1 MADPESFF
9 RWVTPYVPTCPDPIV
24 ASHIIDA
31 ARSFCEATRCWR
43 YITSTTLD
51 GTEPDVSIDAEDAQV
66 HELEGASF
74 NGQPLIAVA
83 YDPLLSANEGLP
95 SSISQIN
102 SGSFTLFPG
111 IRAGTL
117 VLSAFLK
124 PSVNAM
130 TIPDFLL
137 GDHGQTI
144 GYGALA
150 TLLAIPDQPFSN
162 PVLAGYYVSEFQS
175 RKDAGFRLNRRGQ
188 QRAPART
195 RGTTAAATRTPSNTT
210 SPSSRTRSSP
220 AFCRRCPSSRR
231 RYGSVRPR
239 RSNRAWRMLV
249 PCSTKRGCSPQEN
262 SREAG

>member
-9 RWVTPYVPTCPDPIV
+9 RWVTPYVPTCPDPII

-31 ARSFCEATRCWR
+31 SRSFCEATRCWR
-43 YITSTTLD
+43 FLTTIALD
-51 GTEPDVSIDAEDAQV
+51 GTEADIVIDAEDAQI

-74 NGQPLIAVA
+74 NGQPLVAVA
-83 YDPLLSANEGLP
+83 YDPLSVAHDGLP
-95 SSISQIN
+95 YAISQID

-117 VLSAFLK
+117 TLSAFLK

-130 TIPDFLL
+130 TVPDFLL

-144 GYGALA
+144 GYGALS

-162 PVLAGYYVSEFQS
+162 PALAGYYVGEFQS

-188 QRAPART
+188 QRAPSRT
-195 RGTTAAATRTPSNTT
+195 RGE
-210 SPSSRTRSSP
+210 
-220 AFCRRCPSSRR
+220 
-231 RYGSVRPR
+231 Y
-239 RSNRAWRMLV
+239 M
-249 PCSTKRGCSPQEN
+249 
-262 SREAG
+262 